1 MTTYSLVQWLPLSWW
16 WAQHKSK
23 KNKKVQWT
31 WRGSVRLTAVL
42 VARLWMSFFL
52 LNLSVFL
59 SSFCFFFL
67 FWSLSDIVFWHLPSF
82 TLERSH
88 GLELELVCGALV
100 VEHRKQFG
108 ILYMVDHTGRG
119 SGQLGF
125 ARFWL
130 SFFILFATRSVVTF
144 LVFVGV
150 LVLVWFVTQ
159 QHVESCRTDFEFW
172 RIVVYDGLPN
182 HCCM

>member
-1 MTTYSLVQWLPLSWW
+1 MGYVWCDGYVWDMCGVRYVWDMRGVRYANNLLKNPATKRLSG
-16 WAQHKSK
+16 K
-23 KNKKVQWT
+23 K
-31 WRGSVRLTAVL
+31 
-42 VARLWMSFFL
+42 M
-52 LNLSVFL
+52 

-67 FWSLSDIVFWHLPSF
+67 FWSLSDIDFWHLPSS

-125 ARFWL
+125 ARF
-130 SFFILFATRSVVTF
+130 
-144 LVFVGV
+144 
-150 LVLVWFVTQ
+150 
-159 QHVESCRTDFEFW
+159 
-172 RIVVYDGLPN
+172 
-182 HCCM
+182 